1 MAFLKYE
8 FFSSKRDRKKK
19 KKDFRFGNPLFYV
32 FEFDS
37 SLIPPIPFSREI
49 RQAVKETLSGQLQ
62 FQDGDRADRS
72 LLANFQI
79 LNLVPEKFN
88 INFNNDINMIE
99 DAVLY
104 WRQVGK
110 VIGRSAHL
118 DTIVWP
124 GGDLV
129 ASALSARTRSVFRI
143 VTALAPPFVM
153 EGALD
158 EDGQCLRGVICH
170 RVLNSDKDNLTLVFN
185 EMDTQ
190 ERLEDEVEELGN

>member
-1 MAFLKYE
+1 
-8 FFSSKRDRKKK
+8 
-19 KKDFRFGNPLFYV
+19 
-32 FEFDS
+32 
-37 SLIPPIPFSREI
+37 
-49 RQAVKETLSGQLQ
+49 
-62 FQDGDRADRS
+62 
-72 LLANFQI
+72 
-79 LNLVPEKFN
+79 
-88 INFNNDINMIE
+88 MIE
-99 DAVLY
+99 EAVLY

-110 VIGRSAHL
+110 VTGRSAHL

-129 ASALSARTRSVFRI
+129 ATALSTRTRSVFRI

-190 ERLEDEVEELGN
+190 ERQEEEEEELGIRMLFLLSKELQGCNSYRQ